1 MRLWAVATNTFKE
14 TIRNRIL
21 VNILLFA
28 IALILLSLVVGE
40 WSLGHQSKVIKDFG
54 LSAMSLFGLLIA
66 IFIGIRLMVQEMEQR
81 TVYLILSKPIHR
93 WEFVIGKYLGLACTL
108 ALNVL
113 LMSLTLWAVVLVQ
126 EGRID
131 FGLAPAIL
139 LIYIEI
145 CLIVAFALLFSSFT
159 SPTLSAL
166 FTLVIFVVGHTAAFL
181 RDFILLYPD
190 KPFLW
195 LIRAIYTA
203 MPNLE
208 NLNIKMAAVQHIPAP
223 PHAVLF
229 GFLYGLGYTV
239 FVLVLTILVFENKD
253 LK

>member
-1 MRLWAVATNTFKE
+1 MRLWAVASNTFKE
-14 TIRNRIL
+14 TIRNRVL

-40 WSLGHQSKVIKDFG
+40 WSLGNQAKVIKDFG
-54 LSAMSLFGLLIA
+54 LAAMSLFGLLIA
-66 IFIGIRLMVQEMEQR
+66 VFIGIRLMVQEMEQR
-81 TVYLILSKPIHR
+81 TVYLILSKPIRR
-93 WEFVIGKYLGLACTL
+93 WEFVLGKYLGLSCTL

-139 LIYIEI
+139 LIYMEI
-145 CLIVAFALLFSSFT
+145 GLIVAFALLFSTIT

-166 FTLVIFVVGHTAAFL
+166 FTLIIFAVGHTAAFL

-195 LIRAIYTA
+195 LFKGIYMV

-208 NLNIKMAAVQHIPAP
+208 NLNLKMAAVENLATP

-239 FVLVLTILVFENKD
+239 FVLILTILVFEKKD